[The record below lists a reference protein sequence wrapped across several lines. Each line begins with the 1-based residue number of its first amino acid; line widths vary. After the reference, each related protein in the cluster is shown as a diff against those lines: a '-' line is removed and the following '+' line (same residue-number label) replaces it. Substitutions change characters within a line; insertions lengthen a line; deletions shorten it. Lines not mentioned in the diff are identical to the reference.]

1 MEGKNSIGQPVK
13 GRKEGA
19 GVSTGLSERSD
30 FMSDQ
35 TMSDASF
42 NESGSKAS
50 GFTRQVKG
58 QRTSKSVS
66 GKGYSFTL
74 EG

>member
-1 MEGKNSIGQPVK
+1 MDGKNSIGQPVK
-13 GRKEGA
+13 GRKDSV
-19 GVSTGLSERSD
+19 GVGSGLSDRSD

-35 TMSDASF
+35 TMSDSSF

-50 GFTRQVKG
+50 GFTRQAKG

-66 GKGYSFTL
+66 EKGLSFQL

>member
-1 MEGKNSIGQPVK
+1 MKGSNSIGQPVK
-13 GRKEGA
+13 GRTESA
-19 GVSTGLSERSD
+19 GVGSGLSDRSD

-35 TMSDASF
+35 TMSDSSF

-50 GFTRQVKG
+50 GYTRQVKG
-58 QRTSKSVS
+58 KRSSKSVS
-66 GKGYSFTL
+66 EKGYSFEL